1 MRTRFFI
8 SFYVLVMALLLIGSP
23 LQAQDWMQNETIM
36 MHTHLNADVN
46 VQKVKQYRDKYL
58 IGITKDAD
66 SLHYCFSLWRRNNSV
81 VYNSVLSTN
90 NITVNDFTILG
101 GTLYFCGNVELSQ
114 NMRMGI
120 LGKFSMLDFMD
131 DGNFSYDFLYLSSI
145 DNLTK
150 LVAFDS
156 GIDTISVVAIG
167 HDTLNGI
174 NPGRIIKL
182 NFDANGTVIN
192 CSKINCPYI
201 SNTHKEIVHDIYLS
215 DQEIMTVSHIYP
227 INRYIVRCFTNT
239 YSVTNFGNTTYNF
252 PNLDFNVSSEIYDFP
267 LHLANISD
275 DTIAVSVSAREG
287 TKNFTMVNFLKKNSS
302 PVFLTHLI
310 YHEDKSNEVLEMEY
324 YPGYKDLLVLNN
336 SYHSG
341 YGMIQTMTHLSPD
354 STTDYL
360 SVQDIFSSPNQLN
373 HFSLISN
380 KRYAVAGVYPTF
392 QGHNLQMITV
402 KEIQPLDNNCVN
414 KYSKKIYQTIVP
426 DGNWNANQ
434 LPYFNQQFSWG
445 YGTATN
451 NGNTISVYCY
461 D

>member
-1 MRTRFFI
+1 MRKKFFTN
-8 SFYVLVMALLLIGSP
+8 FFLLAMLILFATFS
-23 LQAQDWMQNETIM
+23 LQAQNWLVNQSTM
-36 MHTHLNADVN
+36 MHTNLSVELSA
-46 VQKVKQYRDKYL
+46 QKVKPYKDIYL
-58 IGITKDAD
+58 VGISKKAD
-66 SLHYCFSLWRRNNSV
+66 SLRYCFSLFRNNNIN
-81 VYNSVLSTN
+81 VYNSFLSAN
-90 NITVNDFTILG
+90 DITINDFTILG
-101 GTLYFCGNVELSQ
+101 NTLYFCGNRQMNLNQ
-114 NMRMGI
+114 KMGI
-120 LGKFSMLDFMD
+120 LGKFSMIDFMD
-131 DGNFSYDFLYLSSI
+131 DGNFNYDFLYLSNI

-156 GIDTISVVAIG
+156 GVDTISIVAIG
-167 HDTLNGI
+167 HDTLNGL
-174 NPGRIIKL
+174 NPGRIVKL
-182 NFDANGTVIN
+182 NFNANGSVIN
-192 CSKINCPYI
+192 CSKIDCPYI
-201 SNTHKEIVHDIYLS
+201 SNTHKEIMHDIYIS

-227 INRYIVRCFTNT
+227 INRYIVRCFTKTHLGVNI
-239 YSVTNFGNTTYNF
+239 GNTIYSF
-252 PNLDFNVSSEIYDFP
+252 PNLDFNVSSEIYGFP
-267 LHLANISD
+267 LHLANISE

-287 TKNFTMVNFLKKNSS
+287 TKNFTMVNFLKKNST
-302 PVFLTHLI
+302 PVFRTHLI